1 MNTLHVG
8 HSVDRVDLHV
18 ALALPAAGHHLEV
31 VADPGSRADQTLAA
45 AGIPVHA
52 FTVRNRLDFS
62 SDRRIRDLLA
72 TRPFD
77 IVHAYTNRALAS
89 VLRAVPRRNGPAIVA
104 YRGTMGHLS
113 WFDPASWM
121 TYLHR
126 RVDRIVCVS
135 EAVRGYLRGMCLPER
150 RLTVIHKGHD
160 PAWYAGA
167 TRESLREFNF
177 PADAVIAGF
186 VGNVRPVKGGDVLLR
201 AMGRLPASSP
211 LHLLLVGE
219 IRDPV
224 VTRLAARP
232 EIAARIRLAGFRA
245 DATRLSGACDLFVM
259 PSVEREGLP
268 KAAIEAMAQGV
279 PPIVTRV
286 GGMPELV
293 EDGVSGLVIPPRDDA
308 ALAEALVRL
317 AGDAGLRERLGGAAR
332 QRIEGPFHIAHTI
345 QKTLDLYEALR
356 GAAARRQ

>member
-1 MNTLHVG
+1 LNILHVG
-8 HSVDRVDLHV
+8 HSVDRVDLNV
-18 ALALPAAGHHLEV
+18 ALALPQAGHHLEV
-31 VADPGSRADQTLAA
+31 VADPGSRAEQTLSA
-45 AGIPVHA
+45 AGVPVHA
-52 FTVRNRLDFS
+52 FTFRNRLDFAA
-62 SDRRIRDLLA
+62 DRRIRDLLA
-72 TRPFD
+72 ARPFD

-89 VLRAVPRRNGPAIVA
+89 VIRAVPRRNRPAIVA

-113 WFDPASWM
+113 WFDPAAWM
-121 TYLHR
+121 TYLHP

-135 EAVRGYLRGMCLPER
+135 DAVRGYLRGMRIPER
-150 RLTVIHKGHD
+150 KLTVIHKGHD

-177 PADAVIAGF
+177 PPGAVIAGF

-201 AMGRLPASSP
+201 AMGRLPADSP

-224 VTRLAARP
+224 VTRLAAQP
-232 EIAARIRLAGFRA
+232 EIARRIRLTGFRA
-245 DATRLSGACDLFVM
+245 DATRLSGACDLFAM
-259 PSVEREGLP
+259 PSIEREGLP

-279 PPIVTRV
+279 PPVVTRV

-308 ALAEALVRL
+308 ALAEAFLRL
-317 AGDAGLRERLGGAAR
+317 AGDPSLRERLGAAAR
-332 QRIEGPFHIAHTI
+332 RRIEGPFHISHTI
-345 QKTLDLYEALR
+345 RKTLDLYEALR
-356 GAAARRQ
+356 GSSEPLQ